1 MRALRPIKDRPLDA
15 TSPILPASHSAVDDR
30 AAEVTAGDRPR
41 ETDRSSLRRHA
52 RCQPC
57 SSRARRATRFRQPTL
72 SCTEGSMCSNDRSRS
87 GGRIGP
93 RLPAAPFQARYH
105 AEDSSRLPTTRP
117 CAVSGQTSSRPS
129 PIKGSSSRIASTVE
143 DRTRAEASR
152 NWRRSASRE
161 MDSSSSLSD
170 RRMTSVLDRALSCRR
185 SRRT

>member
-1 MRALRPIKDRPLDA
+1 MQALNPIKDRPLDA
-15 TSPILPASHSAVDDR
+15 TSPILPASHSEVNDR

-41 ETDRSSLRRHA
+41 ATDRSSLRRHA

-57 SSRARRATRFRQPTL
+57 SSRARRAIRFRQPSV
-72 SCTEGSMCSNDRSRS
+72 SCTAGSMCSNDRSRS
-87 GGRIGP
+87 AGRIGP
-93 RLPAAPFQARYH
+93 RPPAAPFPRCH

-117 CAVSGQTSSRPS
+117 CAVSGQASSRPS